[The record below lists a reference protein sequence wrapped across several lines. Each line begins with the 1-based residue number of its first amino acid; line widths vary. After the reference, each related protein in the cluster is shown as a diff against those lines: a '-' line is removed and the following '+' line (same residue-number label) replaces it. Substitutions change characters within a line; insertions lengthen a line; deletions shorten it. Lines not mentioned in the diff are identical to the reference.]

1 MLISGYPAPQSAYA
15 SLRPANVQPLRPSD
29 FNIRVLD
36 AAELKQLADLKPVA
50 AKTSGKSCSDVCA
63 DQVRAAI
70 H

>member
-1 MLISGYPAPQSAYA
+1 
-15 SLRPANVQPLRPSD
+15 LRPSD